1 MTISPSSTVSFS
13 AVQKV
18 SAYESIVE
26 QIERA
31 VESGELKPGDRLPG
45 ERQLMADFSVSRAVV
60 REALRVLQATGLLES
75 RPGDPRGPMITA
87 YSPRMLEKSMARL
100 AHLESIS
107 RVELLQFRLLLEG
120 QSCLLAAENR
130 TAEDLAVIEEHLA
143 ALHEVARGEAD
154 GFGERVNRFHAAIRR
169 ASGNQLI
176 EVCGNVVGGV
186 MAHLA
191 DGRLVTETDRLAR
204 MRQSAADGETL
215 VDALRRRAPHEAA
228 DISRRTIY
236 RYYADDLTADE
247 VRALASSIPGVGA

>member
-1 MTISPSSTVSFS
+1 MTFI

-31 VESGELKPGDRLPG
+31 VEAGDLKPGDRLPG
-45 ERQLMADFSVSRAVV
+45 ERQLMADFSVSRATV
-60 REALRVLQATGLLES
+60 REALRVLQATGILES

-130 TAEDLAVIEEHLA
+130 TAEDLALIEEHLA

-154 GFGERVNRFHAAIRR
+154 GFGERVNRFHAAIRH

-215 VDALRRRAPHEAA
+215 VDALRRRSPREAA

-247 VRALASSIPGVGA
+247 VRALASSIPGVVA

>member
-1 MTISPSSTVSFS
+1 VAFSP
-13 AVQKV
+13 VQKV

-31 VESGELKPGDRLPG
+31 VEIGDLKPGDRLPG
-45 ERQLMADFSVSRAVV
+45 ERQLMADFSVSRATI

-87 YSPRMLEKSMARL
+87 YSPRILEKSMARL

-130 TAEDLAVIEEHLA
+130 TAEDLAGIEEHLA

-186 MAHLA
+186 MAHLTE
-191 DGRLVTETDRLAR
+191 GRLSSETDRLAR
-204 MRQSAADGETL
+204 MRRSAADAETL
-215 VDALRRRAPHEAA
+215 VDALRRRSPREAA
-228 DISRRTIY
+228 DVSRRNIY
-236 RYYADDLTADE
+236 RYYADDLTPEEAA
-247 VRALASSIPGVGA
+247 ALASSLPSPVDVPV

>member
-1 MTISPSSTVSFS
+1 MTFT

-31 VESGELKPGDRLPG
+31 VEAGDLKPGDRLPG

-75 RPGDPRGPMITA
+75 KPGDPRGPMITA

-130 TAEDLAVIEEHLA
+130 TAEDLVVIEEHLA

-215 VDALRRRAPHEAA
+215 VDALRRSSPHEAA

-247 VRALASSIPGVGA
+247 VRALASSLPGVIA